1 VNRISWLWAWSQ
13 VLSVFELWSSSLR
26 LRLWG
31 RSAAKAKAQTCELIS
46 SFQVKLISSSREEF
60 SQKMHFSLNFT
71 IIFSLDL
78 THLLSSERIHKNWQ
92 KITDFFKLTPF
103 KWFALKNVI
112 FIWLIIQIQSSE
124 AQLTVQTWASKY
136 KRRPILKEAQ
146 LKDQEFWA
154 ALIGARAWSSAQDFE
169 PMLFTTYTYT

>member
-1 VNRISWLWAWSQ
+1 
-13 VLSVFELWSSSLR
+13 
-26 LRLWG
+26 
-31 RSAAKAKAQTCELIS
+31 
-46 SFQVKLISSSREEF
+46 
-60 SQKMHFSLNFT
+60 MHFSLNFT

-92 KITDFFKLTPF
+92 KITDFFKLTLF

-154 ALIGARAWSSAQDFE
+154 ALIGARAWSSGFRADALHYLYLYLYLNYSKHKITDN
-169 PMLFTTYTYT
+169 LFPNKF